1 MFSKDKIKMEK
12 MLRIQCCCLLCR
24 LPTFGLGGPVTQR
37 DEVVMYKVVEDPVG
51 ERRKKEDDWL
61 NKHLL
66 NPVEFIGF
74 WQRKR
79 AFHFEGKWNP
89 KFPDYWHQ
97 IIYWSVFY
105 CGGVVGGVSS
115 VTSAI
120 VRHYS
125 IKCAVTAV
133 ENKGNARNGFECVHP
148 TSFKY

>member
-74 WQRKR
+74 
-79 AFHFEGKWNP
+79 
-89 KFPDYWHQ
+89 
-97 IIYWSVFY
+97 
-105 CGGVVGGVSS
+105 
-115 VTSAI
+115 
-120 VRHYS
+120 
-125 IKCAVTAV
+125 
-133 ENKGNARNGFECVHP
+133 
-148 TSFKY
+148 

>member
-37 DEVVMYKVVEDPVG
+37 DEVVMYKVVTLLAKEEKGRRLIEQTPVKSSG
-51 ERRKKEDDWL
+51 
-61 NKHLL
+61 
-66 NPVEFIGF
+66 
-74 WQRKR
+74 
-79 AFHFEGKWNP
+79 
-89 KFPDYWHQ
+89 
-97 IIYWSVFY
+97 IYWVLTKETRFPLWGKMESKISRLLTSNNLLVCFLLRWRI
-105 CGGVVGGVSS
+105 VGGVSS